1 MDKLNIPEPVKVFIT
16 STKFINGV
24 FFLVFCLLM
33 TLIISF
39 QNFLFQ
45 QVVEN
50 GISKKDIIAQKTITV
65 EDTRRTEQ
73 RRKEVAQKV
82 DPILTVTEDD
92 FIKNNLS
99 SLQNSIIKIRQKNK
113 DINVKREEM
122 SLLFDDEDG
131 NKSNVVYYL
140 LKIPD
145 ETLKTLF
152 DKSNITLMNVLSAGI
167 AEKDVERHV
176 LKNLIRHH
184 LPSETSRYQGTM
196 IISLLEQVIVPNLV
210 VDEFATEIARKNAQ
224 NAVKPYEVTFEK
236 GDKILFE
243 GEPVTKLK
251 RDALRVAGYNL
262 VELNGL
268 GLLGIFLVTV
278 FSTLI
283 FTVYKNKYATT
294 LTYNQLLIVAILSL
308 ILAFITVA
316 LPTGFSPYIL
326 PFPAF
331 IIIVSIFTAPNIAF
345 VASMLMLS
353 IITLGMHY
361 DIQFMTSFTLLNL
374 VASIFMLNVNF
385 TRRFDLIK
393 AGIYIACTG
402 ILFVSSIYMLEK
414 FLIDVENVLII
425 RDASF
430 VFLNGILSSMI
441 ALGFLPVLES
451 AFKIVTPYG
460 LAELADHNQ
469 PILKRLQMEAP
480 GTYHH
485 SLMVANLCEAA
496 AEAIGA
502 NPILAKVGAYYH
514 DIGKLK
520 RPLFFVE
527 NQSQFGIENPHKK
540 LNSRLSKMV
549 VTAHTTDGVDIA
561 KEYHLPPII
570 NDFIL
575 QHHGDSL
582 ASYFYNQ
589 AIKEEGAEN
598 VKEEQ
603 FRYSGPKP
611 QTKEAAILMIA
622 DAVEAA
628 VRAMKASTTEEIEAI
643 INKIIDERV
652 NDNQLSECPLTLADL
667 KTIATTFT
675 RLLRGNQH
683 DRIKYHE
690 DIVDELGGLTKG
702 AIYHHFK
709 SKEEIM
715 DALGDKMFLDN
726 NPFEEVRGRK
736 DLNGLQKMK
745 MAVKL
750 NQSDQERGEIS
761 KQAIPLFFSPVSM
774 RKRRMPTVRC

>member
-1 MDKLNIPEPVKVFIT
+1 MDKLNIPEPVKVFLT
-16 STKFINGV
+16 SSKFINIV
-24 FFLVFCLLM
+24 FFTVFCILL

-45 QVVEN
+45 QIVEN

-99 SLQNSIIKIRQKNK
+99 SLQNSIVKIRQKDK
-113 DINVKREEM
+113 DMNVKREEM
-122 SLLFDDEDG
+122 SLLFDNEDG
-131 NKSNVVYYL
+131 NKSNVVFYL
-140 LKIPD
+140 LKISD
-145 ETLKTLF
+145 DALKNLF
-152 DKSNITLMNVLSAGI
+152 DKSKITWMNDLSAGI
-167 AEKDVERHV
+167 SEKDVEQHV

-196 IISLLEQVIVPNLV
+196 ITALLEQVIVPNLV

-262 VELNGL
+262 VELNWL
-268 GLLGIFLVTV
+268 GLFGIFLVTV

-283 FTVYKNKYATT
+283 FTVYKSKYEKN
-294 LTYNQLLIVAILSL
+294 LTYNQLLIIAILSL

-331 IIIVSIFTAPNIAF
+331 IIIVSIFTTPSVAF
-345 VASMLMLS
+345 ISSMLLLS

-374 VASIFMLNVNF
+374 VSSIFMLNVNF

-402 ILFVSSIYMLEK
+402 TLFVASIYMLEK
-414 FLIDVENVLII
+414 FLIDIENVLIV
-425 RDASF
+425 RDACF
-430 VFLNGILSSMI
+430 VFLNGILSSMV
-441 ALGFLPVLES
+441 ALGFLPILES
-451 AFKIVTPYG
+451 AFRIVTPYG

-549 VTAHTTDGVDIA
+549 VTAHTKDGVDIA

-611 QTKEAAILMIA
+611 QSKEAAILMIA

-643 INKIIDERV
+643 IDKIIDERV

-690 DIVDELGGLTKG
+690 DIVDELD
-702 AIYHHFK
+702 K
-709 SKEEIM
+709 SQVILPSHIHIM
-715 DALGDKMFLDN
+715 DKEMEEKVKKLEQGNNEKTDN
-726 NPFEEVRGRK
+726 
-736 DLNGLQKMK
+736 
-745 MAVKL
+745 
-750 NQSDQERGEIS
+750 
-761 KQAIPLFFSPVSM
+761 
-774 RKRRMPTVRC
+774 

>member
-196 IISLLEQVIVPNLV
+196 ITSLLEQVIVPNLV
-210 VDEFATEIARKNAQ
+210 VDEFATDIARKNAQ

-520 RPLFFVE
+520 QPEFFTE
-527 NQSQFGIENPHKK
+527 NQKGYNPHNE
-540 LNSRLSKMV
+540 LTPELS
-549 VTAHTTDGVDIA
+549 TDIIRSHTKDGYDLIR
-561 KEYHLPPII
+561 KYHLPQILADVARQHHGLDAVLI
-570 NDFIL
+570 AEGQDLLQNKALIL
-575 QHHGDSL
+575 QHIKPVDPL
-582 ASYFYNQ
+582 AKVQ
-589 AIKEEGAEN
+589 
-598 VKEEQ
+598 
-603 FRYSGPKP
+603 
-611 QTKEAAILMIA
+611 
-622 DAVEAA
+622 
-628 VRAMKASTTEEIEAI
+628 
-643 INKIIDERV
+643 
-652 NDNQLSECPLTLADL
+652 
-667 KTIATTFT
+667 
-675 RLLRGNQH
+675 
-683 DRIKYHE
+683 
-690 DIVDELGGLTKG
+690 
-702 AIYHHFK
+702 
-709 SKEEIM
+709 
-715 DALGDKMFLDN
+715 
-726 NPFEEVRGRK
+726 
-736 DLNGLQKMK
+736 
-745 MAVKL
+745 
-750 NQSDQERGEIS
+750 
-761 KQAIPLFFSPVSM
+761 VSQ
-774 RKRRMPTVRC
+774 V

>member
-1 MDKLNIPEPVKVFIT
+1 MDKLNIPEPVKVFLT
-16 STKFINGV
+16 SSKFINIV
-24 FFLVFCLLM
+24 FFTVFCILL

-45 QVVEN
+45 QIVEN

-99 SLQNSIIKIRQKNK
+99 SLQNSIIKIRQKDK
-113 DINVKREEM
+113 DMNVKREEM
-122 SLLFDDEDG
+122 SLLFDNEDG
-131 NKSNVVYYL
+131 NKSNVVFYL
-140 LKIPD
+140 LKISD
-145 ETLKTLF
+145 DALKNLF

-167 AEKDVERHV
+167 SEKDVEQHV

-196 IISLLEQVIVPNLV
+196 IAALLEQVIVPNLV

-262 VELNGL
+262 VELNWL
-268 GLLGIFLVTV
+268 GLFGIFLVTV

-283 FTVYKNKYATT
+283 FTVYKSKYEKN
-294 LTYNQLLIVAILSL
+294 LTYNQLLIIAILSL

-331 IIIVSIFTAPNIAF
+331 IIIVSIFTTPSVAF
-345 VASMLMLS
+345 ISSMLLLS
-353 IITLGMHY
+353 NITLGMHY

-374 VASIFMLNVNF
+374 VSSIFMLNVNF

-402 ILFVSSIYMLEK
+402 TLFVVSIYMLEK
-414 FLIDVENVLII
+414 FLIDIENVLIV
-425 RDASF
+425 RDACF
-430 VFLNGILSSMI
+430 VFLNGILSSMV
-441 ALGFLPVLES
+441 ALGFLPILES
-451 AFKIVTPYG
+451 AFRIVTPYG

-549 VTAHTTDGVDIA
+549 VTAHTKDGVDIA

-611 QTKEAAILMIA
+611 QSKEAAILMIA

-643 INKIIDERV
+643 IDKIIDERV

-690 DIVDELGGLTKG
+690 DIVDELD
-702 AIYHHFK
+702 K
-709 SKEEIM
+709 SQVILPSHIHIM
-715 DALGDKMFLDN
+715 DKEMEEKIKKLEQGNNEKTDN
-726 NPFEEVRGRK
+726 
-736 DLNGLQKMK
+736 
-745 MAVKL
+745 
-750 NQSDQERGEIS
+750 
-761 KQAIPLFFSPVSM
+761 
-774 RKRRMPTVRC
+774 

>member
-196 IISLLEQVIVPNLV
+196 ITSLLEQVIVPNLV
-210 VDEFATEIARKNAQ
+210 VDEFATDIARKNAQ

-345 VASMLMLS
+345 VASTLLLS

-549 VTAHTTDGVDIA
+549 VTAHTKDGVDIA

-690 DIVDELGGLTKG
+690 DIVDELD
-702 AIYHHFK
+702 K
-709 SKEEIM
+709 SQVILPSHIHIM
-715 DALGDKMFLDN
+715 DKEMEEKVKKLEQGNNDKTDN
-726 NPFEEVRGRK
+726 
-736 DLNGLQKMK
+736 
-745 MAVKL
+745 
-750 NQSDQERGEIS
+750 
-761 KQAIPLFFSPVSM
+761 
-774 RKRRMPTVRC
+774 

>member
-374 VASIFMLNVNF
+374 IASIFMLNVNF

-549 VTAHTTDGVDIA
+549 VTAHTKDGVDIA

-690 DIVDELGGLTKG
+690 DIVDELD
-702 AIYHHFK
+702 K
-709 SKEEIM
+709 SQVILPSHIHIM
-715 DALGDKMFLDN
+715 DKEMEEKVKKLEQGNNDKTDN
-726 NPFEEVRGRK
+726 
-736 DLNGLQKMK
+736 
-745 MAVKL
+745 
-750 NQSDQERGEIS
+750 
-761 KQAIPLFFSPVSM
+761 
-774 RKRRMPTVRC
+774 

>member
-99 SLQNSIIKIRQKNK
+99 SLQNSIIKIRQKDK
-113 DINVKREEM
+113 DLNVKREEL

-131 NKSNVVYYL
+131 NKANVVYYL

-145 ETLKTLF
+145 DTLKTLF

-176 LKNLIRHH
+176 LKGLIRHH

-196 IISLLEQVIVPNLV
+196 ISSLLEQVIVPNLV

-262 VELNGL
+262 VELNWQ

-278 FSTLI
+278 FSALI
-283 FTVYKNKYATT
+283 FVFYKNKFEKN
-294 LTYNQLLIVAILSL
+294 LSNNQLMVVAILSL

-331 IIIVSIFTAPNIAF
+331 IIIVSIFTTPNVAF

-549 VTAHTTDGVDIA
+549 VTAHTKDGVDIA

-690 DIVDELGGLTKG
+690 DIVDELD
-702 AIYHHFK
+702 K
-709 SKEEIM
+709 SQVILPSHIHIM
-715 DALGDKMFLDN
+715 DKEMEEKVKKLEQGNNDKTDN
-726 NPFEEVRGRK
+726 
-736 DLNGLQKMK
+736 
-745 MAVKL
+745 
-750 NQSDQERGEIS
+750 
-761 KQAIPLFFSPVSM
+761 
-774 RKRRMPTVRC
+774 

>member
-1 MDKLNIPEPVKVFIT
+1 MDKLNIPEPVKVFLT
-16 STKFINGV
+16 SSKFINIV
-24 FFLVFCLLM
+24 FFTVFCILL

-45 QVVEN
+45 QIVEN

-73 RRKEVAQKV
+73 RRKELAQKV

-99 SLQNSIIKIRQKNK
+99 SLQNSIVKIRQKDK
-113 DINVKREEM
+113 DMNVKREEM
-122 SLLFDDEDG
+122 SLLFDNEDG
-131 NKSNVVYYL
+131 NKSNVVFYL
-140 LKIPD
+140 LKISD
-145 ETLKTLF
+145 DALKNLF

-167 AEKDVERHV
+167 SEKDVEQHV

-196 IISLLEQVIVPNLV
+196 ITALLEQVIVPNLV

-262 VELNGL
+262 VELNWL
-268 GLLGIFLVTV
+268 GLFGIFLVTV

-283 FTVYKNKYATT
+283 FTVYKSKYEKN
-294 LTYNQLLIVAILSL
+294 LTYNQLLIIAILSL

-331 IIIVSIFTAPNIAF
+331 IIIVSIFTTPSVAF
-345 VASMLMLS
+345 ISSMLLLS

-374 VASIFMLNVNF
+374 VSSIFMLNVNF

-402 ILFVSSIYMLEK
+402 TLFVASIYMLEK
-414 FLIDVENVLII
+414 FLIDIENVLIV
-425 RDASF
+425 RDACF
-430 VFLNGILSSMI
+430 VFLNGILSSMV
-441 ALGFLPVLES
+441 ALGFLPILES
-451 AFKIVTPYG
+451 AFRIVTPYG

-549 VTAHTTDGVDIA
+549 VTAHTKDGVDIA

-611 QTKEAAILMIA
+611 QSKEAAILMIA

-643 INKIIDERV
+643 IDKIIDERV

-690 DIVDELGGLTKG
+690 DIVDELD
-702 AIYHHFK
+702 K
-709 SKEEIM
+709 SQVILPSHIHIM
-715 DALGDKMFLDN
+715 DKEMEEKVKKLEQGNNEKTDN
-726 NPFEEVRGRK
+726 
-736 DLNGLQKMK
+736 
-745 MAVKL
+745 
-750 NQSDQERGEIS
+750 
-761 KQAIPLFFSPVSM
+761 
-774 RKRRMPTVRC
+774 

>member
-430 VFLNGILSSMI
+430 VFLNGILSSMV
-441 ALGFLPVLES
+441 ALGFLPILES
-451 AFKIVTPYG
+451 IFKIVTPYG

-549 VTAHTTDGVDIA
+549 VTAHTKDGVDIA

-690 DIVDELGGLTKG
+690 DIVDELD
-702 AIYHHFK
+702 K
-709 SKEEIM
+709 SQVILPSHIHIM
-715 DALGDKMFLDN
+715 DKEMEEKVKKLEQGNNDKTDN
-726 NPFEEVRGRK
+726 
-736 DLNGLQKMK
+736 
-745 MAVKL
+745 
-750 NQSDQERGEIS
+750 
-761 KQAIPLFFSPVSM
+761 
-774 RKRRMPTVRC
+774 

>member
-196 IISLLEQVIVPNLV
+196 ITSLLEQVIVPNLV

-402 ILFVSSIYMLEK
+402 TLFVASIYMLEK

-549 VTAHTTDGVDIA
+549 VTAHTKDGVDIA

-690 DIVDELGGLTKG
+690 DIVDELD
-702 AIYHHFK
+702 K
-709 SKEEIM
+709 SQVILPSHIHIM
-715 DALGDKMFLDN
+715 DKEMEEKVKKLEQGNNDKTDN
-726 NPFEEVRGRK
+726 
-736 DLNGLQKMK
+736 
-745 MAVKL
+745 
-750 NQSDQERGEIS
+750 
-761 KQAIPLFFSPVSM
+761 
-774 RKRRMPTVRC
+774 

>member
-196 IISLLEQVIVPNLV
+196 ITSLLEQVIVPNLV

-549 VTAHTTDGVDIA
+549 VTAHTKDGVDIA

-690 DIVDELGGLTKG
+690 DIVDELD
-702 AIYHHFK
+702 K
-709 SKEEIM
+709 SQVILPSHIHIM
-715 DALGDKMFLDN
+715 DKEMEEKVKKLEQGNNDKTDN
-726 NPFEEVRGRK
+726 
-736 DLNGLQKMK
+736 
-745 MAVKL
+745 
-750 NQSDQERGEIS
+750 
-761 KQAIPLFFSPVSM
+761 
-774 RKRRMPTVRC
+774 

>member
-1 MDKLNIPEPVKVFIT
+1 MDKLNIPEPVKVFLT
-16 STKFINGV
+16 SSKFINIV
-24 FFLVFCLLM
+24 FITVFCILL

-45 QVVEN
+45 QIVEN

-99 SLQNSIIKIRQKNK
+99 SLQNSIVKIWQKDK
-113 DINVKREEM
+113 DMNVKREEM
-122 SLLFDDEDG
+122 SLLFDNEDG
-131 NKSNVVYYL
+131 NKSNVVFYL
-140 LKIPD
+140 LKISD
-145 ETLKTLF
+145 DALKNLF

-167 AEKDVERHV
+167 SEKDVEQHV

-196 IISLLEQVIVPNLV
+196 IAALLEQVIVPNLV

-262 VELNGL
+262 VELNWL
-268 GLLGIFLVTV
+268 GLFGIFLVTV

-283 FTVYKNKYATT
+283 FTVYKSKYEKN

-331 IIIVSIFTAPNIAF
+331 IIIVSIFTTPSVAF
-345 VASMLMLS
+345 ISSMLLLS
-353 IITLGMHY
+353 NITLGMHY

-374 VASIFMLNVNF
+374 VSSIFMLNVNF

-402 ILFVSSIYMLEK
+402 TLFVVSIYMLEK
-414 FLIDVENVLII
+414 FLIDIENVLIV
-425 RDASF
+425 RDACF
-430 VFLNGILSSMI
+430 VFLNGILSSMV
-441 ALGFLPVLES
+441 ALGFLPILES
-451 AFKIVTPYG
+451 AFRIVTPYG

-549 VTAHTTDGVDIA
+549 VTAHTKDGVDIA

-611 QTKEAAILMIA
+611 QSKEAAILMIA

-643 INKIIDERV
+643 IDKIIDERV

-690 DIVDELGGLTKG
+690 DIVDELD
-702 AIYHHFK
+702 K
-709 SKEEIM
+709 SQVILPSHIHIM
-715 DALGDKMFLDN
+715 DKEMEEKIKKLEQGNNEKTDN
-726 NPFEEVRGRK
+726 
-736 DLNGLQKMK
+736 
-745 MAVKL
+745 
-750 NQSDQERGEIS
+750 
-761 KQAIPLFFSPVSM
+761 
-774 RKRRMPTVRC
+774 

>member
-1 MDKLNIPEPVKVFIT
+1 MDKLNIPEPVKVFLT
-16 STKFINGV
+16 SSKFINIV
-24 FFLVFCLLM
+24 FFTVFCILL

-45 QVVEN
+45 QIVEN

-99 SLQNSIIKIRQKNK
+99 SLQNSIVKIRQKDK
-113 DINVKREEM
+113 DMNVKREEM
-122 SLLFDDEDG
+122 SLLFDNEDG
-131 NKSNVVYYL
+131 NKSNVVFYL
-140 LKIPD
+140 LKISD
-145 ETLKTLF
+145 DALKNLF

-167 AEKDVERHV
+167 SEKDVEQHV

-196 IISLLEQVIVPNLV
+196 IAALLEQVIVPNLV

-262 VELNGL
+262 VELNWL
-268 GLLGIFLVTV
+268 GLFGIFLVTV

-283 FTVYKNKYATT
+283 FTVYKSKYEKN
-294 LTYNQLLIVAILSL
+294 LTYNQLLIIAILSL

-331 IIIVSIFTAPNIAF
+331 IIIVSIFTTPSVAF
-345 VASMLMLS
+345 ISSMLLLS

-374 VASIFMLNVNF
+374 VSSIFMLNVNF

-402 ILFVSSIYMLEK
+402 TLFVASIYMLEK
-414 FLIDVENVLII
+414 FLIDIENVLIV
-425 RDASF
+425 RDACF
-430 VFLNGILSSMI
+430 VFLNGILSSMV
-441 ALGFLPVLES
+441 ALGFLPILES
-451 AFKIVTPYG
+451 AFRIVTPYG

-549 VTAHTTDGVDIA
+549 VTAHTKDGVDIA

-611 QTKEAAILMIA
+611 QSKEAAILMIA

-643 INKIIDERV
+643 IDKIIDERV

-690 DIVDELGGLTKG
+690 DIVDELD
-702 AIYHHFK
+702 K
-709 SKEEIM
+709 SQVILPSHIHIM
-715 DALGDKMFLDN
+715 DKEMEEKVKKLEQGNNEKTDN
-726 NPFEEVRGRK
+726 
-736 DLNGLQKMK
+736 
-745 MAVKL
+745 
-750 NQSDQERGEIS
+750 
-761 KQAIPLFFSPVSM
+761 
-774 RKRRMPTVRC
+774 

>member
-1 MDKLNIPEPVKVFIT
+1 MDKLNIPEPVKVFLT
-16 STKFINGV
+16 SSKFINIV
-24 FFLVFCLLM
+24 FFTVFCILL

-45 QVVEN
+45 QIVEN

-99 SLQNSIIKIRQKNK
+99 SLQNSIVKIRQKDK
-113 DINVKREEM
+113 DMNVKREEM
-122 SLLFDDEDG
+122 SLLFDNEDG
-131 NKSNVVYYL
+131 NKSNVVFYL
-140 LKIPD
+140 LKISD
-145 ETLKTLF
+145 DALKNLF

-167 AEKDVERHV
+167 SEKDVEQHV

-196 IISLLEQVIVPNLV
+196 IAALLEQVIVPNLV

-262 VELNGL
+262 VELNWL
-268 GLLGIFLVTV
+268 GLFGIFLVTV

-283 FTVYKNKYATT
+283 FTVYKSKYEKN

-331 IIIVSIFTAPNIAF
+331 IIIVSIFTTPSVAF
-345 VASMLMLS
+345 ISSMLLLS
-353 IITLGMHY
+353 NITLGMHY

-374 VASIFMLNVNF
+374 VSSIFMLNVNF

-402 ILFVSSIYMLEK
+402 TLFVVSIYMLEK
-414 FLIDVENVLII
+414 FLIDIENVLIV
-425 RDASF
+425 RDACF
-430 VFLNGILSSMI
+430 VFLNGILSSMV
-441 ALGFLPVLES
+441 ALGFLPILES
-451 AFKIVTPYG
+451 AFRIVTPYG

-549 VTAHTTDGVDIA
+549 VTAHTKDGVDIA

-611 QTKEAAILMIA
+611 QSKEAAILMIA

-643 INKIIDERV
+643 IDKIIDERV

-690 DIVDELGGLTKG
+690 DIVDELD
-702 AIYHHFK
+702 K
-709 SKEEIM
+709 SQVILPSHIHIM
-715 DALGDKMFLDN
+715 DKEMEEKIKKLEQGNNEKIDN
-726 NPFEEVRGRK
+726 
-736 DLNGLQKMK
+736 
-745 MAVKL
+745 
-750 NQSDQERGEIS
+750 
-761 KQAIPLFFSPVSM
+761 
-774 RKRRMPTVRC
+774 

>member
-1 MDKLNIPEPVKVFIT
+1 MDKLNIPEPVKVFLT
-16 STKFINGV
+16 SSKFINIV
-24 FFLVFCLLM
+24 FFTVFCILL

-45 QVVEN
+45 QIVEN

-99 SLQNSIIKIRQKNK
+99 SLQNSIVKIRQKDK
-113 DINVKREEM
+113 DMNVKREEM
-122 SLLFDDEDG
+122 SLLFDNEDG
-131 NKSNVVYYL
+131 NKSNVVFYL
-140 LKIPD
+140 LKISD
-145 ETLKTLF
+145 DALKNLF

-167 AEKDVERHV
+167 SEKDVEQHV

-196 IISLLEQVIVPNLV
+196 IAALLEQVIVPNLV

-262 VELNGL
+262 VELNWL
-268 GLLGIFLVTV
+268 GLFGIFLVTV

-283 FTVYKNKYATT
+283 FTVYKSKYEKN

-331 IIIVSIFTAPNIAF
+331 IIIVSIFTTPSVAF
-345 VASMLMLS
+345 ISSMLLLS
-353 IITLGMHY
+353 NITLGMHY

-374 VASIFMLNVNF
+374 VSSIFMLNVNF

-402 ILFVSSIYMLEK
+402 TLFVVSIYMLEK
-414 FLIDVENVLII
+414 FLIDIENVLIV
-425 RDASF
+425 RDACF
-430 VFLNGILSSMI
+430 VFLNGILSSMV
-441 ALGFLPVLES
+441 ALGFLPILES
-451 AFKIVTPYG
+451 AFRIVTPYG

-549 VTAHTTDGVDIA
+549 VTAHTKDGVDIA

-611 QTKEAAILMIA
+611 QSKEAAILMIA

-643 INKIIDERV
+643 IDKIIDERV

-690 DIVDELGGLTKG
+690 DIVDELD
-702 AIYHHFK
+702 K
-709 SKEEIM
+709 SQVILPSHIHIM
-715 DALGDKMFLDN
+715 DKEMEEKIKKLEQGNNEKTDN
-726 NPFEEVRGRK
+726 
-736 DLNGLQKMK
+736 
-745 MAVKL
+745 
-750 NQSDQERGEIS
+750 
-761 KQAIPLFFSPVSM
+761 
-774 RKRRMPTVRC
+774 

>member
-196 IISLLEQVIVPNLV
+196 ITSLLEQVIVPNLV

-549 VTAHTTDGVDIA
+549 VTAHTKDGVDIA

-611 QTKEAAILMIA
+611 KTKEAAILMIA

-690 DIVDELGGLTKG
+690 DIVDELD
-702 AIYHHFK
+702 K
-709 SKEEIM
+709 SQVILPSHIHIM
-715 DALGDKMFLDN
+715 DKEMEEKVKKLEQGNNDKTDN
-726 NPFEEVRGRK
+726 
-736 DLNGLQKMK
+736 
-745 MAVKL
+745 
-750 NQSDQERGEIS
+750 
-761 KQAIPLFFSPVSM
+761 
-774 RKRRMPTVRC
+774 

>member
-1 MDKLNIPEPVKVFIT
+1 MDKLNISEPVKVFLT
-16 STKFINGV
+16 SSKFINIV
-24 FFLVFCLLM
+24 FFTVFCILL

-45 QVVEN
+45 QIVEN

-99 SLQNSIIKIRQKNK
+99 SLQNSIVKIRQKDK
-113 DINVKREEM
+113 DMNVKREEM
-122 SLLFDDEDG
+122 SLLFDNEDG
-131 NKSNVVYYL
+131 NKSNVVFYL
-140 LKIPD
+140 LKISD
-145 ETLKTLF
+145 DALKNLF

-167 AEKDVERHV
+167 SEKDVEQHV

-196 IISLLEQVIVPNLV
+196 IAALLEQVIVPNLV

-262 VELNGL
+262 VELNWL
-268 GLLGIFLVTV
+268 GLFGIFLVTV

-283 FTVYKNKYATT
+283 FTVYKSKYEKN

-331 IIIVSIFTAPNIAF
+331 IIIVSIFTTPSVAF
-345 VASMLMLS
+345 ISSMLLLS
-353 IITLGMHY
+353 NITLGMHY

-374 VASIFMLNVNF
+374 VSSIFMLNVNF

-402 ILFVSSIYMLEK
+402 TLFVVSIYMLEK
-414 FLIDVENVLII
+414 FLIDIENVLIV
-425 RDASF
+425 RDACF
-430 VFLNGILSSMI
+430 VFLNGILSSMV
-441 ALGFLPVLES
+441 ALGFLPILES
-451 AFKIVTPYG
+451 AFRIVTPYG

-549 VTAHTTDGVDIA
+549 VTAHTKDGVDIA

-611 QTKEAAILMIA
+611 QSKEAAILMIA

-643 INKIIDERV
+643 IDKIIDERV

-690 DIVDELGGLTKG
+690 DIVDELD
-702 AIYHHFK
+702 K
-709 SKEEIM
+709 SQVILPSHIHIM
-715 DALGDKMFLDN
+715 DKEMEEKIKKLEQGNNEKTDN
-726 NPFEEVRGRK
+726 
-736 DLNGLQKMK
+736 
-745 MAVKL
+745 
-750 NQSDQERGEIS
+750 
-761 KQAIPLFFSPVSM
+761 
-774 RKRRMPTVRC
+774 

>member
-1 MDKLNIPEPVKVFIT
+1 
-16 STKFINGV
+16 
-24 FFLVFCLLM
+24 M

-549 VTAHTTDGVDIA
+549 VTAHTKDGVDIA

-690 DIVDELGGLTKG
+690 DIVDELD
-702 AIYHHFK
+702 K
-709 SKEEIM
+709 SQVILPSHIHIM
-715 DALGDKMFLDN
+715 DKEMEEKVKKLEQGNNDKTDN
-726 NPFEEVRGRK
+726 
-736 DLNGLQKMK
+736 
-745 MAVKL
+745 
-750 NQSDQERGEIS
+750 
-761 KQAIPLFFSPVSM
+761 
-774 RKRRMPTVRC
+774 

>member
-1 MDKLNIPEPVKVFIT
+1 MDKLNIPEPVKVFLT
-16 STKFINGV
+16 SSKFINIV
-24 FFLVFCLLM
+24 FFTVFCILL

-45 QVVEN
+45 QIVEN

-99 SLQNSIIKIRQKNK
+99 SLQNSIVKIRQKDK
-113 DINVKREEM
+113 DMNVKREEM
-122 SLLFDDEDG
+122 SLLFDNEDG
-131 NKSNVVYYL
+131 NKSNVVFYL
-140 LKIPD
+140 LKISD
-145 ETLKTLF
+145 DALKNLF

-167 AEKDVERHV
+167 SEKDVEQHV

-196 IISLLEQVIVPNLV
+196 IAALLEQVIVPNLV

-262 VELNGL
+262 VELNWL
-268 GLLGIFLVTV
+268 GLFGIFLVTV

-283 FTVYKNKYATT
+283 FTVYKSKYEKN

-331 IIIVSIFTAPNIAF
+331 IIIVSIFTTPSVAF
-345 VASMLMLS
+345 ISSMLLLS
-353 IITLGMHY
+353 NITLGMHY

-374 VASIFMLNVNF
+374 VSSIFMLNVNF

-402 ILFVSSIYMLEK
+402 TLFVVSIYMLEK
-414 FLIDVENVLII
+414 FLIDIENVLIV
-425 RDASF
+425 RDACF
-430 VFLNGILSSMI
+430 VFLNGILSSMV
-441 ALGFLPVLES
+441 ALGFLPILES
-451 AFKIVTPYG
+451 AFRIVTPYG

-549 VTAHTTDGVDIA
+549 VTAHTKDGVDIA

-611 QTKEAAILMIA
+611 QSKEAAILMIA

-643 INKIIDERV
+643 IDKIIDERV

-667 KTIATTFT
+667 KTIAATFT

-690 DIVDELGGLTKG
+690 DIVDELD
-702 AIYHHFK
+702 K
-709 SKEEIM
+709 SQVILPSHIHIM
-715 DALGDKMFLDN
+715 DKEMEEKIKKLEQGNNEKTDN
-726 NPFEEVRGRK
+726 
-736 DLNGLQKMK
+736 
-745 MAVKL
+745 
-750 NQSDQERGEIS
+750 
-761 KQAIPLFFSPVSM
+761 
-774 RKRRMPTVRC
+774 

>member
-1 MDKLNIPEPVKVFIT
+1 MDKLNIPEPVKVFLT
-16 STKFINGV
+16 SSKFINIV
-24 FFLVFCLLM
+24 FFTVFCILL

-45 QVVEN
+45 QIVEN

-99 SLQNSIIKIRQKNK
+99 SLQNSIVKIRQKDK
-113 DINVKREEM
+113 DMNVKREEM
-122 SLLFDDEDG
+122 SLLFDNEDG
-131 NKSNVVYYL
+131 NKSNVVFYL
-140 LKIPD
+140 LKISD
-145 ETLKTLF
+145 DALKNLF

-167 AEKDVERHV
+167 SEKDVEQHV

-196 IISLLEQVIVPNLV
+196 IAALLEQVIVPNLV

-262 VELNGL
+262 VELNWL
-268 GLLGIFLVTV
+268 GLFGIFLVTV

-283 FTVYKNKYATT
+283 FTVYKSKYEKN

-331 IIIVSIFTAPNIAF
+331 IIIVSIFTTPSVAF
-345 VASMLMLS
+345 ISSMLLLS
-353 IITLGMHY
+353 NITLGMHY

-374 VASIFMLNVNF
+374 VSSIFMLNVNF

-402 ILFVSSIYMLEK
+402 TLFVASIYMLEK
-414 FLIDVENVLII
+414 FLIDIENVLIV
-425 RDASF
+425 RDACF
-430 VFLNGILSSMI
+430 VFLNGILSSMV
-441 ALGFLPVLES
+441 ALGFLPILES
-451 AFKIVTPYG
+451 AFRIVTPYG

-549 VTAHTTDGVDIA
+549 VTAHTKDGVDIA

-611 QTKEAAILMIA
+611 QSKEAAILMIA

-643 INKIIDERV
+643 IDKIIDERV

-690 DIVDELGGLTKG
+690 DIVDELD
-702 AIYHHFK
+702 K
-709 SKEEIM
+709 SQVILPSHIHIM
-715 DALGDKMFLDN
+715 DKEMEEKVKKLEQGNNEKTDN
-726 NPFEEVRGRK
+726 
-736 DLNGLQKMK
+736 
-745 MAVKL
+745 
-750 NQSDQERGEIS
+750 
-761 KQAIPLFFSPVSM
+761 
-774 RKRRMPTVRC
+774 

>member
-16 STKFINGV
+16 STRFINGV

-196 IISLLEQVIVPNLV
+196 ITSLLEQVIVPNLV

-549 VTAHTTDGVDIA
+549 VTAHTKDGVDIA

-690 DIVDELGGLTKG
+690 DIVDELD
-702 AIYHHFK
+702 K
-709 SKEEIM
+709 SQVILPSHIHIM
-715 DALGDKMFLDN
+715 DKEMEEKVKKLEQGNNDKTDN
-726 NPFEEVRGRK
+726 
-736 DLNGLQKMK
+736 
-745 MAVKL
+745 
-750 NQSDQERGEIS
+750 
-761 KQAIPLFFSPVSM
+761 
-774 RKRRMPTVRC
+774 

>member
-196 IISLLEQVIVPNLV
+196 ITSLLEQVIVPNLV
-210 VDEFATEIARKNAQ
+210 VDEFATDIARKNAQ

-345 VASMLMLS
+345 VASTLLLS

-430 VFLNGILSSMI
+430 VFLNGILSSMV
-441 ALGFLPVLES
+441 ALGFLPILES
-451 AFKIVTPYG
+451 IFKIVTPYG

-549 VTAHTTDGVDIA
+549 VTAHTKDGVDIA

-690 DIVDELGGLTKG
+690 DIVDELD
-702 AIYHHFK
+702 K
-709 SKEEIM
+709 SQVILPSHIHIM
-715 DALGDKMFLDN
+715 DKEMEEKVKKLEQGNNDKTDN
-726 NPFEEVRGRK
+726 
-736 DLNGLQKMK
+736 
-745 MAVKL
+745 
-750 NQSDQERGEIS
+750 
-761 KQAIPLFFSPVSM
+761 
-774 RKRRMPTVRC
+774 

>member
-1 MDKLNIPEPVKVFIT
+1 MNKLNILEPVKVFIT
-16 STKFINGV
+16 STKFINGA
-24 FFLVFCLLM
+24 FFLGFCLLM

-99 SLQNSIIKIRQKNK
+99 SLQNSIIKIRQKDK
-113 DINVKREEM
+113 DLNVKREEL

-131 NKSNVVYYL
+131 NKNNVVYYL
-140 LKIPD
+140 LKVPD

-152 DKSNITLMNVLSAGI
+152 DKANITLMNVLSAGI

-184 LPSETSRYQGTM
+184 LPSETSRYQGT
-196 IISLLEQVIVPNLV
+196 IIASLLEQVIVPNLV
-210 VDEFATEIARKNAQ
+210 VDEFATELARKNAQ
-224 NAVKPYEVTFEK
+224 NAVKPYIVTFEK

-262 VELNGL
+262 VELNWL

-278 FSTLI
+278 FSTFI
-283 FTVYKNKYATT
+283 FVAYKNKFEKN
-294 LTYNQLLIVAILSL
+294 LSNNQLMVVAILSL

-331 IIIVSIFTAPNIAF
+331 IIIVSIFTAPTIAF
-345 VASMLMLS
+345 IASMLMLS

-374 VASIFMLNVNF
+374 VASIFMLNINF

-393 AGIYIACTG
+393 AGIYIACTAT
-402 ILFVSSIYMLEK
+402 LFVSSIYMLEK

-425 RDASF
+425 RDTSF
-430 VFLNGILSSMI
+430 VFLNGILSSML

-451 AFKIVTPYG
+451 LFKIVTPYG

-549 VTAHTTDGVDIA
+549 VTAHTKDGVDIA

-628 VRAMKASTTEEIEAI
+628 ARAMKASTTEEIEAI
-643 INKIIDERV
+643 INKIINERV

-667 KTIATTFT
+667 KTIAATFT

-690 DIVDELGGLTKG
+690 DIVEELD
-702 AIYHHFK
+702 K
-709 SKEEIM
+709 SQVILPSHIHIM
-715 DALGDKMFLDN
+715 DKEMEEKVKKLEQGNNDKTDN
-726 NPFEEVRGRK
+726 
-736 DLNGLQKMK
+736 
-745 MAVKL
+745 
-750 NQSDQERGEIS
+750 
-761 KQAIPLFFSPVSM
+761 
-774 RKRRMPTVRC
+774 

>member
-1 MDKLNIPEPVKVFIT
+1 MDKLNIPEPVKVFLT
-16 STKFINGV
+16 SSKFINIV
-24 FFLVFCLLM
+24 FFTVFCILL

-45 QVVEN
+45 QIVEN

-99 SLQNSIIKIRQKNK
+99 SLQNSIIKIRQKDK
-113 DINVKREEM
+113 DMNVKREEM
-122 SLLFDDEDG
+122 SLLFDNEDG
-131 NKSNVVYYL
+131 NKSNVVFYL
-140 LKIPD
+140 LKISD
-145 ETLKTLF
+145 DALKNLF

-167 AEKDVERHV
+167 SEKDVEQHV

-196 IISLLEQVIVPNLV
+196 IAALLEQVIVPNLV

-262 VELNGL
+262 VELNWL
-268 GLLGIFLVTV
+268 GLFGIFLVTV

-283 FTVYKNKYATT
+283 FTVYKSKYEKN
-294 LTYNQLLIVAILSL
+294 LTYNQLLIIAILSL

-331 IIIVSIFTAPNIAF
+331 IIIVSIFTTPSVAF
-345 VASMLMLS
+345 ISSMLLLS
-353 IITLGMHY
+353 NITLGMHY

-374 VASIFMLNVNF
+374 VSSIFMLNVNF

-402 ILFVSSIYMLEK
+402 TLFVVSIYMLEK
-414 FLIDVENVLII
+414 FLIDIENVLIV
-425 RDASF
+425 RDACF
-430 VFLNGILSSMI
+430 VFLNGILSSMV
-441 ALGFLPVLES
+441 ALGFLPILES
-451 AFKIVTPYG
+451 AFRIVTPYG

-549 VTAHTTDGVDIA
+549 VTAHTKDGVDIA

-611 QTKEAAILMIA
+611 QSKEAAILMIA

-643 INKIIDERV
+643 IDKIIDERV

-690 DIVDELGGLTKG
+690 DIVDELD
-702 AIYHHFK
+702 K
-709 SKEEIM
+709 SQVILPSHIHIM
-715 DALGDKMFLDN
+715 DKEMEEKVKKLEQGNNEKTDN
-726 NPFEEVRGRK
+726 
-736 DLNGLQKMK
+736 
-745 MAVKL
+745 
-750 NQSDQERGEIS
+750 
-761 KQAIPLFFSPVSM
+761 
-774 RKRRMPTVRC
+774 

>member
-1 MDKLNIPEPVKVFIT
+1 MDKLNIPEPVKVFLT
-16 STKFINGV
+16 SSKFINIV
-24 FFLVFCLLM
+24 FFTVFCILL

-45 QVVEN
+45 QIVEN

-99 SLQNSIIKIRQKNK
+99 SLQNSIVKIRQKDK
-113 DINVKREEM
+113 DMNVKREEM
-122 SLLFDDEDG
+122 SLLFDNEDG
-131 NKSNVVYYL
+131 NKSNVVFYL
-140 LKIPD
+140 LKISD
-145 ETLKTLF
+145 DALKNLF

-167 AEKDVERHV
+167 SEKDVEQHV

-196 IISLLEQVIVPNLV
+196 IAALLEQVIVPNLV

-262 VELNGL
+262 VELNWL
-268 GLLGIFLVTV
+268 GLFGIFLVTV

-283 FTVYKNKYATT
+283 FTVYKSKYEKN

-331 IIIVSIFTAPNIAF
+331 IIIVSIFTTPSVAF
-345 VASMLMLS
+345 ISSMLLLS
-353 IITLGMHY
+353 NITLGMHY

-374 VASIFMLNVNF
+374 VSSIFMLNVNF

-402 ILFVSSIYMLEK
+402 TLFVVSIYMLEK
-414 FLIDVENVLII
+414 FLIDIENVLIV
-425 RDASF
+425 RDACF
-430 VFLNGILSSMI
+430 VFLNGILSSMV
-441 ALGFLPVLES
+441 ALGFLPILES
-451 AFKIVTPYG
+451 AFRIVTPYG

-549 VTAHTTDGVDIA
+549 VTAHTKDGVDIA

-611 QTKEAAILMIA
+611 QSKEAAILMIA
-622 DAVEAA
+622 DAVESA
-628 VRAMKASTTEEIEAI
+628 VRAAKNPSNEEIDAI
-643 INKIIDERV
+643 IDKIIKERL
-652 NDNQLSECPLTLADL
+652 NDGQLSDSPLTLKDL
-667 KTIATTFT
+667 KTIAETFS
-675 RLLRGNQH
+675 RMLRGMH
-683 DRIKYHE
+683 HKRIKYHNDLVQE
-690 DIVDELGGLTKG
+690 LDKSNKLSHDIVKPAMPALDKDLDTKLKELEK
-702 AIYHHFK
+702 K
-709 SKEEIM
+709 KN
-715 DALGDKMFLDN
+715 DN
-726 NPFEEVRGRK
+726 N
-736 DLNGLQKMK
+736 
-745 MAVKL
+745 
-750 NQSDQERGEIS
+750 
-761 KQAIPLFFSPVSM
+761 
-774 RKRRMPTVRC
+774 

>member
-1 MDKLNIPEPVKVFIT
+1 MDKLNIPEPVKVFLT
-16 STKFINGV
+16 SSKFINIV
-24 FFLVFCLLM
+24 FFTVFCILL

-45 QVVEN
+45 QIVEN

-99 SLQNSIIKIRQKNK
+99 SLQNSIVKIRQKDK
-113 DINVKREEM
+113 DMNVKREEM
-122 SLLFDDEDG
+122 SLLFDNEDG
-131 NKSNVVYYL
+131 NKSNVVFYL
-140 LKIPD
+140 LKISD
-145 ETLKTLF
+145 DALKNLF

-167 AEKDVERHV
+167 SEKDVEQHV

-196 IISLLEQVIVPNLV
+196 ITALLEQVIVPNLV

-262 VELNGL
+262 VELNWL
-268 GLLGIFLVTV
+268 GLFGIFLVTV

-283 FTVYKNKYATT
+283 FTVYKSKYEKN
-294 LTYNQLLIVAILSL
+294 LTYNQLLIIAILSL

-331 IIIVSIFTAPNIAF
+331 IIIVSIFTTPSVAF
-345 VASMLMLS
+345 ISSMLLLS
-353 IITLGMHY
+353 NITLGMHY

-374 VASIFMLNVNF
+374 VSSIFMLNVNF

-402 ILFVSSIYMLEK
+402 TLFVASIYMLEK
-414 FLIDVENVLII
+414 FLIDIENVLIV
-425 RDASF
+425 RDACF
-430 VFLNGILSSMI
+430 VFLNGILSSMV
-441 ALGFLPVLES
+441 ALGFLPILES
-451 AFKIVTPYG
+451 AFRIVTPYG

-549 VTAHTTDGVDIA
+549 VTAHTKDGVDIA

-611 QTKEAAILMIA
+611 QSKEAAILMIA

-643 INKIIDERV
+643 IDKIIDERV

-690 DIVDELGGLTKG
+690 DIVDELD
-702 AIYHHFK
+702 K
-709 SKEEIM
+709 SQVILPSHIHIM
-715 DALGDKMFLDN
+715 DKEMEEKVKKLEQGNNEKTDN
-726 NPFEEVRGRK
+726 
-736 DLNGLQKMK
+736 
-745 MAVKL
+745 
-750 NQSDQERGEIS
+750 
-761 KQAIPLFFSPVSM
+761 
-774 RKRRMPTVRC
+774 